1 MTSATSER
9 PASGIVLRTSTT
21 VLRSW
26 APVLR
31 AEWTKFRTN
40 TGNWWLLGGLVV
52 LVIALGAVSDA
63 VTGCAAATCDTDPG
77 KTSLIGV
84 YAAQAVAAI
93 LGVQAIGAEY
103 HTGMIRTTFTAM
115 PHRISVLSAKAVL
128 LAVTVACAGLVAA
141 QAAAWLGQL
150 VLPGRGVT
158 PADGLPSLSPLHEP
172 MLRAACGSGLY
183 LALIALLSLGVA
195 ASMRE
200 SASAIGVVLGLLFL
214 VPLFA
219 DALAP
224 ATWQRHLEQI
234 APMTAGLEIQATT
247 NLAALPTS
255 PWAGLGV
262 LAAWSACVLA
272 IAQILLRRRDSQ

>member
-1 MTSATSER
+1 
-9 PASGIVLRTSTT
+9 

-26 APVLR
+26 APILR

-40 TGNWWLLGGLVV
+40 TGNWWLLGGLIV

-63 VTGCAAATCDTDPG
+63 VTSCAAGTCDMDPG
-77 KTSLIGV
+77 KTCLIGV

-115 PHRISVLSAKAVL
+115 PHRTRVLAAKAGV
-128 LAVTVACAGLVAA
+128 LAVTVACTGLVAA

-158 PADGLPSLSPLHEP
+158 PADGLPGLSPLHEP
-172 MLRAACGSGLY
+172 MLRATSGSALY
-183 LALIALLSLGVA
+183 LALIALLSLGVGA
-195 ASMRE
+195 AMRE
-200 SASAIGVVLGLLFL
+200 PAPAIGVVLGLLFL

-219 DALAP
+219 TALAP

-234 APMTAGLEIQATT
+234 SPMIAGLEIQATT
-247 NLAALPTS
+247 NLAALPIS

-272 IAQILLRRRDSQ
+272 LAQILLRQRDSQ